1 MSIVREGA
9 LQVESFFDP
18 QTSTFS
24 HLVHAGV
31 GSACAVIDPVLG
43 YDTESGLLDSAP
55 ADALLRAIEAK
66 RLQVQWILES
76 HIHADHLTAAAYL
89 RDRSGGRIAAGR
101 SIREVQRTFQVRFDL
116 PEDYCQ
122 ASGQFDHL
130 LAPGEH
136 FTIGSLSARALH
148 VPGHTPA
155 DTAFLIGERQAFIG
169 DTLFQPDI
177 GTARCDFPG
186 GSAAQLY
193 RSIRRLLELP
203 GDTRL
208 FMCHDYP
215 QDRAPQAWCS
225 VEEQRVHNQ
234 HMHEGVSAA
243 QFIEWREERDAGLEP
258 PRLLIPA
265 LLWNLRAGVLPAG
278 EVAGVRY
285 RWALQAC

>member
-1 MSIVREGA
+1 MSTLGERV
-9 LQVESFFDP
+9 LQVESFFDA

-24 HLVHAGV
+24 HLVHAGA

-43 YDTESGLLDSAP
+43 YDLESGRLDSAP
-55 ADALLRAIEAK
+55 ADALLRALEA
-66 RLQVQWILES
+66 RHLQVQWILET

-89 RDRSGGRIAAGR
+89 RERSGGRVAAGPG
-101 SIREVQRTFQVRFDL
+101 IGEVQRTFQARFQL

-130 LAPGEH
+130 FAPDED
-136 FTIGSLSARALH
+136 FTIGALSARALH

-155 DTAFLIGERQAFIG
+155 DTAFLIEERQVFVG

-186 GSAAQLY
+186 GSAARLY
-193 RSIRRLLELP
+193 RSIRHLLELP

-215 QDRAPQAWCS
+215 QDRAPRAWCC
-225 VEEQRVHNQ
+225 VEEQRLHNQ
-234 HMHEGVSAA
+234 HMHQGVSAA

-265 LLWNLRAGVLPAG
+265 LLWNLRAGVLPDG
-278 EVAGVRY
+278 DVAGVRF
-285 RWALQAC
+285 RWTAG